1 MPVVTYTKENGEMAS
16 CTERVCSFLLLLL
29 AHSHYGS
36 HKHWASCNGGYVGR
50 KLIITLFNST
60 KFKKTISFLYSCTS
74 IKIDWSSLTTSAIFP
89 YECSPLKREAMS
101 YLYHNVR
108 IVSESGL
115 CQQFMAFALN
125 SNLEFMAFESRNRFI
140 IDCKPLRPSWVVVG
154 QWMLYMTFSQ
164 FIQYF
169 RNSCFVV
176 DNNNNESKDLS
187 VKGRIFL
194 RKMINLLL
202 LYPRTK
208 VSTRSIS
215 VQVCPFG
222 LSNFFSQFTW
232 ARMF

>member
-16 CTERVCSFLLLLL
+16 CTEIVCAFLLLLL

-50 KLIITLFNST
+50 KLVITFFNST
-60 KFKKTISFLYSCTS
+60 KFKKTISFLPSRTS

-115 CQQFMAFALN
+115 CQQFMAF
-125 SNLEFMAFESRNRFI
+125 ESRNRFI

-169 RNSCFVV
+169 RNSCF
-176 DNNNNESKDLS
+176 DNNNNNNS
-187 VKGRIFL
+187 
-194 RKMINLLL
+194 N
-202 LYPRTK
+202 
-208 VSTRSIS
+208 
-215 VQVCPFG
+215 
-222 LSNFFSQFTW
+222 SNFSWTLGKCTFMNGDIYEGEWSNNKQNGNGNLSLFVVLQEFYKYGKLSFA
-232 ARMF
+232 ARDSVSFFIWS